1 MAILFDDS
9 ALTEIRNRLDLV
21 DLVSDYVS
29 LKKAGANYKGLCPFH
44 SEKTPSF
51 IVSPEKQIFHCF
63 GCHEGGDIFSFL
75 MKLESLTF
83 PEAIEKLASKAG
95 VEIQTGTDQQKI
107 KNENEVFYQANR
119 VAAWHYHEI
128 LKKSEKA
135 EKARKYLLARGIGE
149 AEIEKFRLGFSL
161 NETDE
166 LIKTF
171 EKKNIPIKAAEKT
184 GVLKKGERGFFES
197 FRERVIFPIFSKENK
212 VVGLGGR
219 ILESGKETAKYINSP
234 ESPIYDKSS
243 ILFGFPLAKEA
254 IRKKNRVFIVEGY
267 LDVLAMHQF
276 GFQETVAPLGTALT
290 SKHIALLKRQVHEII
305 MLFDGDEAG
314 WKATSRSLE
323 HFLELDLDPKVLILP
338 TGEDPDSYLRN
349 SGEKQFQEKL
359 KETRNLFTFFVDKVI
374 AKNKRDISGKSA
386 TIAEL
391 KPYILKISSPLRRN
405 LSVRMIAEKID
416 IPENWVLEELG
427 LKAISTARRMA
438 KVESKTPSS
447 SLEETLLE
455 LFLKFDSV
463 RPMIFEKMQPTDFEN
478 RELGKIIPLLT
489 SEKKFQN
496 LSWNEIL
503 DILEDKEIKSN
514 LTQLLLKETIANET
528 TASQIAIDCIDK
540 IKKRAFKQ
548 RLKLLSEQIEEAE
561 KQSQPDRLS
570 VLLQEKQNLVGILSK
585 AK

>member
-1 MAILFDDS
+1 MFDDS

-21 DLVSDYVS
+21 DLVSEHVS
-29 LKKAGANYKGLCPFH
+29 LKKAGSNYKGLCPFH

-63 GCHEGGDIFSFL
+63 GCHEGGDLFSFL

-95 VEIQTGTDQQKI
+95 VELQTNSDQQKTR
-107 KNENEVFYQANR
+107 NENEILCQANR
-119 VAAWHYHEI
+119 VAAWHYHET

-135 EKARKYLLARGIGE
+135 EKARKYLLDRGIGE
-149 AEIEKFRLGFSL
+149 KEIEKFRLGFSL
-161 NETDE
+161 NDPDE
-166 LIKTF
+166 LIKAL
-171 EKKNIPIKAAEKT
+171 EKKNIPVKAAEKT

-234 ESPIYDKSS
+234 ESPIYDKGSV
-243 ILFGFPLAKEA
+243 LFGFALAKEA

-276 GFQETVAPLGTALT
+276 GFDETVAPLGTALT
-290 SKHIALLKRQVHEII
+290 VKQIGLLKRQVSEII
-305 MLFDGDEAG
+305 MLFDSDEAG
-314 WKATSRSLE
+314 WKATSRSLD
-323 HFLELDLDPKVLILP
+323 HFLEQDLDPKVLLLP
-338 TGEDPDSYLRN
+338 EGEDPDSYLRS
-349 SGEKQFQEKL
+349 SGAKQFEEKL
-359 KETRNLFTFFVDKVI
+359 KEIRNLFTFFVDKVI
-374 AKNKRDISGKSA
+374 AKNKRDIAGKTA
-386 TIAEL
+386 TVAEL
-391 KPYILKISSPLRRN
+391 KSYIFKISSPLKRN
-405 LSVRMIAEKID
+405 LSVRMIAEKLD

-427 LKAISTARRMA
+427 LKPVSQARRMVKA
-438 KVESKTPSS
+438 ESRFQNNRP
-447 SLEETLLE
+447 EETLLE
-455 LFLKFDSV
+455 LFLKFESV
-463 RPMIFEKMQPTDFEN
+463 RPMILEKIQPDDFEN
-478 RELGKIIPLLT
+478 SELKKIIPFLS

-503 DILEDKEIKSN
+503 ARLEEKEIKSR
-514 LTQLLLKETIANET
+514 LTELLLKETIANEA

-540 IKKRAFKQ
+540 IKKRDFKH

-570 VLLQEKQNLVGILSK
+570 SLLREKQNLIGILPK
-585 AK
+585 EK

>member
-1 MAILFDDS
+1 MFDDS

-21 DLVSDYVS
+21 DLVSEQVS
-29 LKKAGANYKGLCPFH
+29 LKKAGSNYKGLCPFH

-63 GCHEGGDIFSFL
+63 GCHEGGDLFSFL

-95 VEIQTGTDQQKI
+95 VEFQTNADQQKI
-107 KNENEVFYQANR
+107 KNENEILYQANR
-119 VAAWHYHEI
+119 VAAWHYHET

-135 EKARKYLLARGIGE
+135 EKARKYLLDRGIGE
-149 AEIEKFRLGFSL
+149 KEVERFRLGFSL
-161 NETDE
+161 NEPDE

-171 EKKNIPIKAAEKT
+171 EKKNIPVKAAEKT
-184 GVLKKGERGFFES
+184 GILKKGERGFFES

-243 ILFGFPLAKEA
+243 ILFGFPLAREA

-276 GFQETVAPLGTALT
+276 GFEETVAPLGTALT
-290 SKHIALLKRQVHEII
+290 PRQIGLLKRQVSEII

-323 HFLELDLDPKVLILP
+323 HFLEQDLDPKVLILP
-338 TGEDPDSYLRN
+338 SGEDPDSYLR
-349 SGEKQFQEKL
+349 SAGTKQFQEKL
-359 KETRNLFTFFVDKVI
+359 KEIRNLFTFFVDKVI
-374 AKNKRDISGKSA
+374 AKNKRDIAGKA
-386 TIAEL
+386 AIIAEL
-391 KPYILKISSPLRRN
+391 KPYILKVSSPLKRN
-405 LSVRMIAEKID
+405 LSVRMIAEKLD

-427 LKAISTARRMA
+427 LKPVSPTRRVA
-438 KVESKTPSS
+438 KTESKSKSS
-447 SLEETLLE
+447 SPEETLIE
-455 LFLKFDSV
+455 LFLKFESV
-463 RPMIFEKMQPTDFEN
+463 RPVIIEKVQLDDFEDE
-478 RELGKIIPLLT
+478 ELKKIIPFLS

-503 DILEDKEIKSN
+503 GKLEKKEIKSR
-514 LTQLLLKETIANET
+514 LTALLLKETVANESN
-528 TASQIAIDCIDK
+528 ASQIATDCIDK
-540 IKKRAFKQ
+540 IKKRDFKQ
-548 RLKLLSEQIEEAE
+548 RLKLLSGQIEEAE
-561 KQSQPDRLS
+561 KQNQPDRLS
-570 VLLQEKQNLVGILSK
+570 ILLREKQNLIGILSK
-585 AK
+585 EK

>member
-1 MAILFDDS
+1 MFDDS
-9 ALTEIRNRLDLV
+9 ALTEIRSRLDLV
-21 DLVSDYVS
+21 DLVSEHVS
-29 LKKAGANYKGLCPFH
+29 LKKAGSNYKGLCPFH

-63 GCHEGGDIFSFL
+63 GCHEGGDLFSFL

-83 PEAIEKLASKAG
+83 PEAIERLASKAG
-95 VEIQTGTDQQKI
+95 IELQTNSDQQKTR
-107 KNENEVFYQANR
+107 NENEILYQANR
-119 VAAWHYHEI
+119 VAAWHYHEA

-135 EKARKYLLARGIGE
+135 GKARKYLLNRGIGE
-149 AEIEKFRLGFSL
+149 KEIDKFRLGFSL

-197 FRERVIFPIFSKENK
+197 FRERIIFPIFSRENK

-219 ILESGKETAKYINSP
+219 IIESGKETAKYINSP

-276 GFQETVAPLGTALT
+276 GFEETVAPLGTALT
-290 SKHIALLKRQVHEII
+290 PKQIGLLRRQVSDIV

-323 HFLELDLDPKVLILP
+323 HFLEQDLDPKVLILP
-338 TGEDPDSYLRN
+338 AGEDPDSYLRS
-349 SGEKQFQEKL
+349 SGAKQFQEKL
-359 KETRNLFTFFVDKVI
+359 KEIRNLFTFFVDKVV
-374 AKNKRDISGKSA
+374 AKNKRDIAGKSA
-386 TIAEL
+386 IISEL
-391 KPYILKISSPLRRN
+391 KPYIFKMASPLKRN
-405 LSVRMIAEKID
+405 LSVRMIAEKLD

-427 LKAISTARRMA
+427 LKPVSPARRMA
-438 KVESKTPSS
+438 KTESKSKTSS
-447 SLEETLLE
+447 PEETLIE
-455 LFLKFDSV
+455 LFLKFESV
-463 RPMIFEKMQPTDFEN
+463 RPVILEKVRLDDFEDE
-478 RELGKIIPLLT
+478 ELKKIIPFLS

-503 DILEDKEIKSN
+503 GKLEQKEMKSR
-514 LTQLLLKETIANET
+514 LTELLLKETIANET
-528 TASQIAIDCIDK
+528 TASQMATDCIDK
-540 IKKRAFKQ
+540 IKKRDFKQ

-561 KQSQPDRLS
+561 KQNQPDRLS
-570 VLLQEKQNLVGILSK
+570 ILLREKQNLIGILSK
-585 AK
+585 EK